1 MNNYENLNENQIKIL
16 EYLKEFNLKK
26 GYPPSIREIC
36 KAVGYKSTSSVYKH
50 LNILEE
56 EGYIRKDSSKPRA
69 IEILEEDKEIQRN
82 NKTIPL
88 LGEIVAGMP
97 ALAQENI
104 YDYYSIPEDLINN
117 GDFMLRVRGDSMIGI
132 GIYEGDY
139 VIVQS
144 QTSAIN
150 GDIVVALVNNEEA
163 TLKRFYKE
171 KDSIRLQPENPTMD
185 PIYSKDV
192 QILGVVRALYRRF

>member
-69 IEILEEDKEIQRN
+69 IEILEDDKEIQRN

-150 GDIVVALVNNEEA
+150 GDIVVALVNKEEA

>member
-171 KDSIRLQPENPTMD
+171 KDSIRLQPENPSMD

-192 QILGVVRALYRRF
+192 QILGVVRSLYRRF

>member
-150 GDIVVALVNNEEA
+150 GDIVVALVNKEEA